1 MANIQDTKVQYFMHM
16 CIVQPSSIFT
26 TTHIDHN
33 VFMALFLSKMNYSG
47 LITPEPFWTSMFH
60 FSSVLLLSFP
70 KKFSQGP
77 TRSCWRDACGTYLWH
92 LQCLWN
98 CCLWLTV
105 FTLLRSDEDIKYGF
119 QISRKHWRSVFV
131 FSLLVK
137 LIWFGEMAELSKSV
151 LSNFKRMRWYQPLM
165 YGSKPH
171 ILEYIFYRS
180 RPTKIKSLYIGPSHA
195 GALYSY

>member
-1 MANIQDTKVQYFMHM
+1 MYSLVQFLQQHTY
-16 CIVQPSSIFT
+16 T
-26 TTHIDHN
+26 TT
-33 VFMALFLSKMNYSG
+33 FSWLYFWAKW
-47 LITPEPFWTSMFH
+47 ITLVSSRQSHSEQVCFIV
-60 FSSVLLLSFP
+60 SSVLLLSFP

-77 TRSCWRDACGTYLWH
+77 TRSCWRDASGTYLWH

-105 FTLLRSDEDIKYGF
+105 FTLLRSDKDIKYGF

-131 FSLLVK
+131 FSLLLK

-151 LSNFKRMRWYQPLM
+151 LSNFKKMSWYQPLM

-171 ILEYIFYRS
+171 ILECIFYRS
-180 RPTKIKSLYIGPSHA
+180 RTTKIKFLYIGLSHV
-195 GALYSY
+195 GKKNLR